1 MLCCHPEGSGQA
13 GKMGRQEPHE
23 VQQGECK
30 IVQVGRNS
38 TGCQHVLVAAQLE
51 SSLAEKDLGHP
62 GDES

>member
-1 MLCCHPEGSGQA
+1 MLCGRPEGSGQA

-23 VQQGECK
+23 GECK
-30 IVQVGRNS
+30 IVQVGRNN